1 MAQLPIQIGL
11 PLDVSEPDALTPQP
25 HHERRTTIGRSSVAY
40 IQTKSILTESSGFMS
55 EYDYTLNPYS
65 GCTFGCTYCYAAFFV
80 RDQAKQDS
88 WGQWVQVK
96 ENALT
101 LLRRKRNDPLD
112 GKRIYMSSVTDPYQ
126 PIERNLELTRTI
138 LEELLTYHQ
147 PRLVIQTRSPIVV
160 RDIDLL
166 QRFAT
171 VQVNMTITTDD
182 EQIRKVFEPTCSS
195 IKARFEAITRI
206 QQAGIPA
213 CITMTRCYPSLI
225 RKPSH
230 NGSSQRAFR
239 DSSFSRFIRIVAS
252 LSREHAMKP
261 NACSMSATGR
271 WRHTV
276 RCLRSSSDIFRTSAK
291 AKKALH
297 QYKSALERGRR
308 RPPSNRRMQHN
319 RLRRARSGR
328 FYRFLMPRAFDGN
341 CGAGRFGS
349 ARAITDVSEG

>member
-1 MAQLPIQIGL
+1 MAPSPIQIGL
-11 PLDVSEPDALTPQP
+11 PLDVGEPDAPTPQP
-25 HHERRTTIGRSSVAY
+25 HTERRTTIGRSNVAY

-101 LLRRKRNDPLD
+101 LLRRKRNNPLD

-126 PIERNLELTRTI
+126 PIERDLELTRSI
-138 LEELLTYHQ
+138 LEELITYHQ

-182 EQIRKVFEPTCSS
+182 EQVRKVFEPTCSS
-195 IKARFEAITRI
+195 IKARFEAISRI

-213 CITMTRCYPSLI
+213 CITMTPLL
-225 RKPSH
+225 PVTD
-230 NGSSQRAFR
+230 GEAFAQR
-239 DSSFSRFIRIVAS
+239 
-252 LSREHAMKP
+252 LL
-261 NACSMSATGR
+261 ATGIQKFIIQPFHPDR
-271 WRHTV
+271 GKFVAGTRDEAKRLFKERNWTLAAYRQVLAVIKRHIP
-276 RCLRSSSDIFRTSAK
+276 DI
-291 AKKALH
+291 
-297 QYKSALERGRR
+297 G
-308 RPPSNRRMQHN
+308 
-319 RLRRARSGR
+319 
-328 FYRFLMPRAFDGN
+328 
-341 CGAGRFGS
+341 
-349 ARAITDVSEG
+349 EGKEGFAPV